1 VETKKPFVERRKSH
15 RVDARVPIQLEER
28 EEEVRG
34 EIIPAESANLS
45 EGGVYC
51 EVGKY
56 LPPLTKVAITM
67 LLPAFGGKHA
77 KPQEIKA
84 EAVVVRN
91 LPEKE
96 GRRVIKYRIACAF
109 TSITDEQRAIVR
121 EYIIWHLLR
130 GLRGRV

>member
-1 VETKKPFVERRKSH
+1 VERDKPFVERRKSH
-15 RVDARVPIQLEER
+15 RVEARVPLQLEER
-28 EEEVRG
+28 EHEVGG

-67 LLPAFGGKHA
+67 LLPCFGGKHA
-77 KPQEIKA
+77 KPLEIKA
-84 EAVVVRN
+84 EAVVVRA
-91 LPEKE
+91 LPEKQ
-96 GRRVIKYRIACAF
+96 GRKIIKCRIACAF

-121 EYIIWHLLR
+121 EYIIWRLLG
-130 GLRGRV
+130 GLRGKA